1 MDERG
6 GGRSRSSHP
15 SRPWPLLGASLCRPG
30 PGGGGWSLRMPG
42 APPVP
47 RPQLRLPGVSPPLS
61 PPLGLPVGGSPSR
74 PGPLKWSPA
83 RPAGLPTSSSK
94 TRDTAPGGGGHVGP
108 GAWVEWGEGPEARGR
123 WGSWCGQRASPSS
136 PHPCIPASSL
146 SAPENRLFTQ
156 GCFLSTYCVPGAR
169 QKGSGQAGPLPP
181 CLPIPLKRVPAS
193 PTLILPG
200 ALGWVSP
207 GDLVGFAHFR
217 GLSCGRAAPP
227 CFGGPW
233 GGQAST
239 ASTPGLAF
247 RARAGILVTCTWTR
261 RAGKRGCVN
270 VAQDRRASA
279 LFWHVCRITAIS
291 HPPHCHRLSA
301 CVTLVPPV
309 PSSWLPPE
317 IRPR

>member
-136 PHPCIPASSL
+136 PHPRILTLSPGEQAVHSGLFPEHLLCARRQAEGFRPGWASPSL
-146 SAPENRLFTQ
+146 SANP
-156 GCFLSTYCVPGAR
+156 A
-169 QKGSGQAGPLPP
+169 QAGPRLPHTHP
-181 CLPIPLKRVPAS
+181 ARSPRVGES
-193 PTLILPG
+193 RRPG
-200 ALGWVSP
+200 
-207 GDLVGFAHFR
+207 GFCS
-217 GLSCGRAAPP
+217 L
-227 CFGGPW
+227 
-233 GGQAST
+233 
-239 ASTPGLAF
+239 
-247 RARAGILVTCTWTR
+247 
-261 RAGKRGCVN
+261 
-270 VAQDRRASA
+270 
-279 LFWHVCRITAIS
+279 
-291 HPPHCHRLSA
+291 
-301 CVTLVPPV
+301 
-309 PSSWLPPE
+309 
-317 IRPR
+317 